1 MTVALITHPDC
12 MLHDMGAHHPE
23 SPDRLKAINDQ
34 LIASGLEWLMQ
45 HFDAPKVSREQL
57 QRIHDADYIESIFNL
72 SPEQGLVQ
80 IDPDTSMSPHTLNA
94 ALHAAGA
101 VVLGVDMVLG
111 GQIDDVFCSVRPP
124 GHHAEHNRA
133 MGFCFF
139 NNIAVGA
146 AHALAEYN
154 LDRVAIVDF
163 DVHHGNGTE
172 DIFRDNSGILVCS
185 SFQHPLFPYSES
197 SSKSDN
203 IVYAPLSMDSG
214 SDEFRKAIIE
224 AWLPALNAF
233 EPQLILCSAGFDG
246 HREDE
251 MSHLGLNEADYLW
264 VTQQIKIVANKYAKG
279 RIVSALEGGY
289 ALNALGRSVVAHI
302 NGLLGS

>member
-12 MLHDMGAHHPE
+12 MLHDMGAYHPE
-23 SPDRLKAINDQ
+23 SPARLKAINDQ

-45 HFDAPKVSREQL
+45 HFDAPEVSREQL
-57 QRIHDADYIESIFNL
+57 QRVHDDDYIQTIFDMA
-72 SPEQGLVQ
+72 PQQGMVEVA
-80 IDPDTSMSPHTLNA
+80 PDTSMNPYTLTA

-101 VVLGVDMVLG
+101 VVMGVDKVLRG
-111 GQIDDVFCSVRPP
+111 EIDDVFCSIRPP

-146 AHALAEYN
+146 AHALAKYN

-172 DIFRDNSGILVCS
+172 DIFKDNSKVLVCS
-185 SFQHPLFPYSES
+185 SFEQPLFPYGDSQ
-197 SSKSDN
+197 SKSAN
-203 IVYAPLSMDSG
+203 IIYAPVALNSDSDG
-214 SDEFRKAIIE
+214 FRKSIIE

-246 HREDE
+246 HKEDE
-251 MSHLGLNEADYLW
+251 MSYLNLNETDYLW
-264 VTQQIKIVANKYAKG
+264 VTQQIKIIANRYAKG
-279 RIVSALEGGY
+279 RIVSVLEGGY
-289 ALNALGRSVVAHI
+289 ALSALGRSVVAHI
-302 NGLLGS
+302 NGLFGK